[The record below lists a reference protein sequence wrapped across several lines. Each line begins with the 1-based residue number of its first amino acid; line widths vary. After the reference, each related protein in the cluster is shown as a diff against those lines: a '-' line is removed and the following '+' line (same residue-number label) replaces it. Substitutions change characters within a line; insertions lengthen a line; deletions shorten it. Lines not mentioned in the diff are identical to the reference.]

1 MKTHLLSLTAITRVA
16 IFVGSAMIASVGLAQ
31 TAPPPSLGEETKGVP
46 AIEDLVIEDQ
56 AAAAQET
63 TSEEVTEAENSD
75 DEKKPSFFGKTTI
88 VETKR
93 ENGQVSSIELK
104 HSNAPPQYIEETD
117 SDGNIKIESNDLED
131 TPNLPKW
138 KLGSW

>member
-16 IFVGSAMIASVGLAQ
+16 IVIGSALIASAGQAQ
-31 TAPPPSLGEETKGVP
+31 TAPP
-46 AIEDLVIEDQ
+46 IEDEAASAQ
-56 AAAAQET
+56 ASVSQQA
-63 TSEEVTEAENSD
+63 TEAETSDD
-75 DEKKPSFFGKTTI
+75 DEKKPGFFGKTTI

-104 HSNAPPQYIEETD
+104 HSNAPPQYIQETD

>member
-1 MKTHLLSLTAITRVA
+1 L
-16 IFVGSAMIASVGLAQ
+16 IASAGQAQ
-31 TAPPPSLGEETKGVP
+31 TAPPPSLGEETKGIP
-46 AIEDLVIEDQ
+46 AIEDSVIEDEAASAQ
-56 AAAAQET
+56 ASVSQQA
-63 TSEEVTEAENSD
+63 TEAETSDD
-75 DEKKPSFFGKTTI
+75 DEKKPGFFGKTTI

-104 HSNAPPQYIEETD
+104 HSNAPPQYIQETD